1 MNKFIEYFN
10 IINIYKIINNN
21 YLIKFNKILNKLK

>member
-10 IINIYKIINNN
+10 IINVYKIINNN
-21 YLIKFNKILNKLK
+21 CLIKFNKMLNKLK